1 MIKAGRSRGALNG
14 VEGAAGAEGC
24 GALLKTGGIA
34 GADGPPRASPGRSCK
49 QRRVRFGQ
57 HQSGL
62 ALISERYGP
71 LMELRHL
78 RYFAV
83 LAEELHFGRAAER
96 LHMAQPPL
104 SQRIRDLERELG
116 VRLFDRTRHR
126 VQLTEA
132 GALLLEHVRPVLSGV
147 ETAREAI
154 RRIRPGEAGVLRAG
168 VPPDTNPV
176 VLPTL
181 TADFARRAPGV
192 LIELHELTTD
202 QQLTRLREGELDAGV
217 VRHPSD
223 TVGLESGPVARRE
236 LGVVLPVDLASAAGP
251 SREASARRE
260 PSREASVPLR
270 LRDLDGTP
278 LIIFPREMAPR
289 LYDHILTVCRD
300 EGFLPGAIRHAR
312 NPHFVHGLALAGRGI
327 HLNEE
332 PAAPLPDGLVW
343 RPLERPELAWTT
355 SVVWVPSRHNE
366 AVAAFTQAVTQG
378 LRAAGHR
385 ITEDRP
391 PLEGEPG

>member
-1 MIKAGRSRGALNG
+1 
-14 VEGAAGAEGC
+14 
-24 GALLKTGGIA
+24 
-34 GADGPPRASPGRSCK
+34 
-49 QRRVRFGQ
+49 
-57 HQSGL
+57 
-62 ALISERYGP
+62 
-71 LMELRHL
+71 MELRHL

-132 GALLLEHVRPVLSGV
+132 GALLLEHARPVLSGV

-154 RRIRPGEAGVLRAG
+154 RRIRPGQAGVLRAG

-202 QQLTRLREGELDAGV
+202 EQLKRLREGELDAGV
-217 VRHPSD
+217 VRHPAD

-236 LGVVLPVDLASAAGP
+236 LGVVLPADHPSAAGP
-251 SREASARRE
+251 HPDEGAL
-260 PSREASVPLR
+260 LR

-278 LIIFPREMAPR
+278 LVVFPREMAPR

-312 NPHFVHGLALAGRGI
+312 NPHFVHGLVLAGRGI

-332 PAAPLPDGLVW
+332 PAAPLPQGLVW
-343 RPLERPELAWTT
+343 RPLERAELAWTT

-366 AVAAFTQAVTQG
+366 SVAAFAHAMTRA
-378 LRAAGHR
+378 LKAAGHR
-385 ITEDRP
+385 VTDTQPSDDDAPRAD
-391 PLEGEPG
+391 

>member
-1 MIKAGRSRGALNG
+1 
-14 VEGAAGAEGC
+14 
-24 GALLKTGGIA
+24 
-34 GADGPPRASPGRSCK
+34 
-49 QRRVRFGQ
+49 
-57 HQSGL
+57 
-62 ALISERYGP
+62 
-71 LMELRHL
+71 MELRHL

-147 ETAREAI
+147 ETAREAM
-154 RRIRPGEAGVLRAG
+154 RRIRPGEAGMLRAG

-181 TADFARRAPGV
+181 TAGFARQAPDV

-236 LGVVLPVDLASAAGP
+236 LGVVLPADFPSADGTPAG
-251 SREASARRE
+251 EGTG
-260 PSREASVPLR
+260 PLR
-270 LRDLDGTP
+270 LRDVDGTP

-312 NPHFVHGLALAGRGI
+312 NPHFVHGLVLAGRGI
-327 HLNEE
+327 HLNEA
-332 PAAPLPDGLVW
+332 PGAPLPQGLVW
-343 RPLERPELAWTT
+343 RPLERAELAWTT
-355 SVVWVPSRHNE
+355 SVVWVPSRHNQ
-366 AVAAFTQAVTQG
+366 AVAAFTRAVTEG
-378 LRAAGHR
+378 LKAAGHR
-385 ITEDRP
+385 IVDEEP
-391 PLEGEPG
+391 AGEARE